1 MLSRSLLRCAS
12 SMKARFQELLPASRE
27 KLTKLRLEH
36 GDKSLGDV
44 TVDQTLGGM
53 RAVRGLL
60 TDTSK
65 LDGQFGIRF
74 RGLSLPEC
82 QKKLPRKN
90 VEPLPEGMLYLLLT
104 GEVPT
109 NQQAEEVRQD
119 LAARAA
125 LPPTVEQMMFSL
137 PKTMHPMTQ
146 LSMGV
151 LALQPHSEFLRQYEE
166 GGLAKGDYWKPT
178 YEDALNLVAKI
189 PRLAAIIYRH
199 TYKDGKIAPLDPS
212 LDLSQNFSRML
223 GFESEQFSE
232 LMRLYLTIHTDH
244 EGGNVSAHATHLVG
258 SALAD
263 AYLSYSAGLNGL
275 AGPLHGL
282 ANQECLKFLM
292 DLQKT
297 VGDNPDE
304 SAIEIYVKNLLKT
317 NVVPGYG
324 HAVLRVT
331 DPRFDCQ
338 KDFAERVMPD
348 DPLCRLVRLC
358 YKVVPKILQ
367 ATGKVKNPWP
377 NVDAHSG
384 ALLYHFGMKEFDY
397 YTVMFGVSRAI
408 GCMASLV
415 WSRGLV
421 LPIERPSSVTMEW
434 LEDFVAKKA

>member
-1 MLSRSLLRCAS
+1 
-12 SMKARFQELLPASRE
+12 MKARFAELLPKMRE
-27 KLTKLRLEH
+27 DMVNLRVNK
-36 GDKSLGDV
+36 GATSLGTI
-44 TVDQTLGGM
+44 TVDQILGGM
-53 RAVRGLL
+53 RGVKGLL
-60 TDTSK
+60 TETSK
-65 LDGQFGIRF
+65 LDAMKGIRF

-82 QKKLPRKN
+82 QQQLPKKL

-109 NQQAEEVRQD
+109 PQQVEEVRQD
-119 LAARAA
+119 LVSRSN
-125 LPPTVEQMMFSL
+125 LPPTVERMLFSL
-137 PKTMHPMTQ
+137 PKNMHPMTQ

-166 GGLAKGDYWKPT
+166 TGMVKRDLWKPT
-178 YEDALNLVAKI
+178 YEDALNLIAKL
-189 PRLAAIIYRH
+189 PRMAAIVYRH
-199 TYKDGKIAPLDPS
+199 TYKDGQVVPIDPS
-212 LDLSQNFSRML
+212 LDLSENFSRML
-223 GFESEQFSE
+223 GYSNEQFSE

-258 SALAD
+258 SSLSD

-282 ANQECLKFLM
+282 ANQECLKFLL
-292 DLQKT
+292 DLQKD

-304 SAIEIYVKNLLKT
+304 GAIEVYVKNLLKSGK
-317 NVVPGYG
+317 VVPGYG

-331 DPRFDCQ
+331 DPRFTCQ
-338 KDFAERVMPD
+338 KEFAARVMPD
-348 DPLCRLVRLC
+348 DPLCKLVALC
-358 YKVVPKILQ
+358 YKVVPKVLE

-384 ALLYHFGMKEFDY
+384 ALLYYYGMREFDF
-397 YTVMFGVSRAI
+397 YTVLFGVSRAI

-421 LPIERPSSVTMEW
+421 LPMERPLSVTMEW
-434 LEDFVAKKA
+434 LEDFVATKAK